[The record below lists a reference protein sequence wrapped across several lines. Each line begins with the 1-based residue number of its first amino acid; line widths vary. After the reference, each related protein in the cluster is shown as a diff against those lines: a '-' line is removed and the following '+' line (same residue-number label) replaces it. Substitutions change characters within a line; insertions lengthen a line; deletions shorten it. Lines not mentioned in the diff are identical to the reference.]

1 MKVPVQGLRILLL
14 TTVVA
19 AFGACTR
26 TDRAAEN
33 AAVPRPA
40 TGAVSA
46 QPPSG
51 PQEPPPSSDV
61 LFTRP
66 PAAYLGDLP
75 PLPENPYPA
84 PRPPDVIRAVYTFA
98 ARHPEV
104 LHYVPCFCGCQR
116 SGHNNNDDCFIRGR
130 EKNGRPIWD
139 PHGMT

>member
-1 MKVPVQGLRILLL
+1 MKVPVRGLRILLL
-14 TTVVA
+14 TGIVATV
-19 AFGACTR
+19 GACSR
-26 TDRAAEN
+26 NEGPAET

-40 TGAVSA
+40 TGAASA
-46 QPPSG
+46 QPPS
-51 PQEPPPSSDV
+51 PVPEAPPSDV

-66 PAAYLGDLP
+66 PAAYLGELP

-139 PHGMT
+139 AHGMT